1 MTRRFTGWWS
11 FTLLATIFFVGP
23 AVAQINSPVAKPAGP
38 LSYDISKE
46 TTLSGTV
53 ASVLAK
59 PSPGM
64 IMGAHLMIQTSSGV
78 VDASLD
84 RFALI
89 GKDALQISGGEAV
102 EVTGVMKNINGKQVF
117 LARTVKAGNEVY
129 TIRNQHGIA
138 LSPAAR
144 ARLSQKSNGNGVQL

>member
-1 MTRRFTGWWS
+1 MIRPYTGRWS
-11 FTLLATIFFVGP
+11 FILLATIFLAVP
-23 AVAQINSPVAKPAGP
+23 AVAQTNLPAAKSSGL

-84 RFALI
+84 RFAFI

-102 EVTGVMKNINGKQVF
+102 EVTGVMKNLNGKPVF
-117 LARTVKAGNEVY
+117 LVRTIKVGNEVY

-144 ARLSQKSNGNGVQL
+144 ARLNQKSDANGVQL